1 MLGLIKKDL
10 LLIKANLKS
19 MIIIFVIYIMLA
31 FQGTLDVTFIIPIIG
46 IMLFISTF
54 SYDDFNNWNSYAVT
68 LPDGRRNVVRAKY
81 IVSII
86 LMIILAVVAFF
97 IGIGISYIKTNS
109 INLDEIISSLMGT
122 MLSSVIIISL
132 LYPIVFK
139 FGATNGRIIL
149 FAVVFGIAGIGTLIA
164 QFIDMT
170 PIINIIN
177 KLDNYLLIAI
187 PIIYIILLGISYLI
201 SSKYQAKYIKIKNF
215 KNVTYESSLY
225 IEPLNKTFLK
235 EKSL

>member
-1 MLGLIKKDL
+1 MLGLIKKDF

-31 FQGTLDVTFIIPIIG
+31 FQGTFDVTFIIPLIG

-68 LPDGRRNVVRAKY
+68 LPNGRKNVVRAKY
-81 IVSII
+81 IASII
-86 LMIILAVVAFF
+86 LTIILAAVALT
-97 IGIGISYIKTNS
+97 IGIEISYTKTNS

-122 MLSSVIIISL
+122 MLSSIIIISL

-149 FAVVFGIAGIGTLIA
+149 FAVVFGIAGIGALIA
-164 QFIDMT
+164 QFVDTT
-170 PIINIIN
+170 PIINMIN
-177 KLDNYLLIAI
+177 RLDSYSLIAI
-187 PIIYIILLGISYLI
+187 PIISAILLGISYLI
-201 SSKYQAKYIKIKNF
+201 SNKIYQSKEF
-215 KNVTYESSLY
+215 
-225 IEPLNKTFLK
+225 
-235 EKSL
+235 

>member
-1 MLGLIKKDL
+1 MLGLIKKDF

-31 FQGTLDVTFIIPIIG
+31 FQGTLDVTFIIPLIG
-46 IMLFISTF
+46 IILFLSTF

-68 LPDGRRNVVRAKY
+68 LPNGRKNVVRAKY
-81 IVSII
+81 IASII

-201 SSKYQAKYIKIKNF
+201 SSKIYQ
-215 KNVTYESSLY
+215 
-225 IEPLNKTFLK
+225 NKEF
-235 EKSL
+235 

>member
-1 MLGLIKKDL
+1 MLGLIKKDF

-19 MIIIFVIYIMLA
+19 MISIFVIYIMLA
-31 FQGTLDVTFIIPIIG
+31 FQGTLDATFIIPLIG
-46 IMLFISTF
+46 IILFLSTF

-68 LPDGRRNVVRAKY
+68 LPNGRKNVVRAKY
-81 IVSII
+81 IASTIF
-86 LMIILAVVAFF
+86 MIILAVVAFS

-122 MLSSVIIISL
+122 MLSIVIINSL

-177 KLDNYLLIAI
+177 KLDNYLLIVI

-201 SSKYQAKYIKIKNF
+201 SSKIYQ
-215 KNVTYESSLY
+215 
-225 IEPLNKTFLK
+225 NKEF
-235 EKSL
+235 

>member
-1 MLGLIKKDL
+1 MLGLIKKDFL
-10 LLIKANLKS
+10 IIKANLKS
-19 MIIIFVIYIMLA
+19 MVITFIVYLMLA
-31 FQGTLDVTFIIPIIG
+31 FQGTFDVTFIIPIIG

-81 IVSII
+81 IASII
-86 LMIILAVVAFF
+86 LMIILAVVAFS

-201 SSKYQAKYIKIKNF
+201 SSKIYQ
-215 KNVTYESSLY
+215 
-225 IEPLNKTFLK
+225 NKEF
-235 EKSL
+235 

>member
-1 MLGLIKKDL
+1 MLGLIKKDF

-31 FQGTLDVTFIIPIIG
+31 FQGTFDATFIIPLIG
-46 IMLFISTF
+46 IILFLSTF

-68 LPDGRRNVVRAKY
+68 LPNGRKNVVRAKY
-81 IVSII
+81 IASII
-86 LMIILAVVAFF
+86 LMIILAVVAFS

-122 MLSSVIIISL
+122 MLSIVIINSL

-164 QFIDMT
+164 QFIDMA

-177 KLDNYLLIAI
+177 KLDNYLLIVI

-201 SSKYQAKYIKIKNF
+201 SSKIYQ
-215 KNVTYESSLY
+215 
-225 IEPLNKTFLK
+225 NKEF
-235 EKSL
+235 

>member
-31 FQGTLDVTFIIPIIG
+31 FQGTFDVTFIIPIIG

-68 LPDGRRNVVRAKY
+68 LPNGRKNVVRAKY

-97 IGIGISYIKTNS
+97 IGIGISYIKQ
-109 INLDEIISSLMGT
+109 
-122 MLSSVIIISL
+122 
-132 LYPIVFK
+132 
-139 FGATNGRIIL
+139 
-149 FAVVFGIAGIGTLIA
+149 IA
-164 QFIDMT
+164 
-170 PIINIIN
+170 
-177 KLDNYLLIAI
+177 
-187 PIIYIILLGISYLI
+187 
-201 SSKYQAKYIKIKNF
+201 
-215 KNVTYESSLY
+215 
-225 IEPLNKTFLK
+225 
-235 EKSL
+235 

>member
-1 MLGLIKKDL
+1 MLGLIKKDF
-10 LLIKANLKS
+10 LLIKANFKS
-19 MIIIFVIYIMLA
+19 MVIIFIVYLILA
-31 FQGTLDVTFIIPIIG
+31 FQGTFDVTFIVPLIG

-68 LPDGRRNVVRAKY
+68 LPDGRKNVVRAKY
-81 IVSII
+81 IASII
-86 LMIILAVVAFF
+86 LTVVLGAVALA
-97 IGIGISYIKTNS
+97 IGIGISYTKTNS

-149 FAVVFGIAGIGTLIA
+149 FAVVFGIAGIGALVF

-170 PIINIIN
+170 FIINMLDR
-177 KLDNYLLIAI
+177 LDNYALIAI
-187 PIIYIILLGISYLI
+187 PIISAILLGISYLI
-201 SSKYQAKYIKIKNF
+201 SNKIYRSKEF
-215 KNVTYESSLY
+215 
-225 IEPLNKTFLK
+225 
-235 EKSL
+235 

>member
-1 MLGLIKKDL
+1 MLGLIKKDF

-31 FQGTLDVTFIIPIIG
+31 FQGTFDVTFIIPLIG

-68 LPDGRRNVVRAKY
+68 LPNGRKNVVRAKY
-81 IVSII
+81 IASII
-86 LMIILAVVAFF
+86 LTIILAAVALT
-97 IGIGISYIKTNS
+97 IGIGISYTKTNS

-122 MLSSVIIISL
+122 MLSSIIIISL

-149 FAVVFGIAGIGTLIA
+149 FAVVFGIAGIGALIA
-164 QFIDMT
+164 QFVDTT
-170 PIINIIN
+170 PIINMIN
-177 KLDNYLLIAI
+177 RLDSYSLIAI
-187 PIIYIILLGISYLI
+187 PIISAILLGISYLI
-201 SSKYQAKYIKIKNF
+201 SNKIYQ
-215 KNVTYESSLY
+215 
-225 IEPLNKTFLK
+225 NKEF
-235 EKSL
+235 

>member
-1 MLGLIKKDL
+1 MLGLIKKDF

-19 MIIIFVIYIMLA
+19 MAIIFIVYLILA
-31 FQGTLDVTFIIPIIG
+31 FQGTFDVTFIIPLIG

-81 IVSII
+81 IASII
-86 LMIILAVVAFF
+86 LTVILGAVALA
-97 IGIGISYIKTNS
+97 ISAGISYTKTNS
-109 INLDEIISSLMGT
+109 INVDEIMSSLMGT

-149 FAVVFGIAGIGTLIA
+149 FAVVFGIAGIGALIA
-164 QFIDMT
+164 QFVDMT
-170 PIINIIN
+170 SIINMIN
-177 KLDNYLLIAI
+177 RLDSYSLIAI
-187 PIIYIILLGISYLI
+187 PIISVILIGISYLI
-201 SSKYQAKYIKIKNF
+201 SNKIYQ
-215 KNVTYESSLY
+215 
-225 IEPLNKTFLK
+225 NKEF
-235 EKSL
+235 

>member
-1 MLGLIKKDL
+1 MLGLIKKDF

-31 FQGTLDVTFIIPIIG
+31 FQGTFDVTFIIPLIG

-68 LPDGRRNVVRAKY
+68 LPDGRKNVVRAKY
-81 IVSII
+81 IASII
-86 LMIILAVVAFF
+86 LTIILVAVALV
-97 IGIGISYIKTNS
+97 IGMGINYTKTNS

-149 FAVVFGIAGIGTLIA
+149 FAVVFGIAGIGALIA
-164 QFIDMT
+164 QCIDMT

-177 KLDNYLLIAI
+177 GLDNYLFIAI
-187 PIIYIILLGISYLI
+187 PIISIILLGISYLI
-201 SSKYQAKYIKIKNF
+201 SNKIYQSKEF
-215 KNVTYESSLY
+215 
-225 IEPLNKTFLK
+225 
-235 EKSL
+235 

>member
-1 MLGLIKKDL
+1 MLGLIKKDF

-31 FQGTLDVTFIIPIIG
+31 FQGTFDATFIIPLIG
-46 IMLFISTF
+46 IILFLSTF

-68 LPDGRRNVVRAKY
+68 LPNGRKNVVRAKY
-81 IVSII
+81 IASTIF
-86 LMIILAVVAFF
+86 MIILAVVAFS

-122 MLSSVIIISL
+122 MLSIVIINSL

-164 QFIDMT
+164 QFIDMA

-177 KLDNYLLIAI
+177 KLDNYLLIVI

-201 SSKYQAKYIKIKNF
+201 SSKIYQ
-215 KNVTYESSLY
+215 
-225 IEPLNKTFLK
+225 NKEF
-235 EKSL
+235 